1 MAVEFS
7 VYPKFDHIQKMV
19 YTIPEISH
27 IMNLTMN
34 NTYRLLYTEQFPII
48 RAVRKKLIPIKP
60 FHQWVEKNNLNVIL
74 PEYKETPACLVS
86 QKKTYSV
93 PEIRAMLGLNK
104 VSAYEMVKNGQLE
117 SIMIN
122 KRIRVTKV
130 SFDAWFHEHDDFL
143 ERREV

>member
-19 YTIPEISH
+19 YTIPEISS
-27 IMNLTMN
+27 ILNLTMGR
-34 NTYRLLYTEQFPII
+34 TYRLLYTEQFPII

-60 FHQWVEKNNLNVIL
+60 FHQWVERYHPEIDL
-74 PEYKETPACLVS
+74 PEYHETPACLVS

-93 PEIRAMLGLNK
+93 PEIRAMIGLNK
-104 VSAYEMVKNGQLE
+104 VSAYEMVKIGQLE
-117 SIMIN
+117 SIIIN
-122 KRIRVTKV
+122 KHIRVTKA

-143 ERREV
+143 EKLEE